1 MRVLMGTSPPAHRP
15 LGCYPST
22 PKTIAAA
29 LVLSEIRLTG
39 EKHQSN
45 RPDEQPLPG
54 PCSSDAHVNQ
64 ILPHQSLDHSERY
77 GFLAILAVHL
87 LLRVGF
93 YQGILPSDPI
103 FYVHYAQK
111 LATGEFQL
119 EYHHFNTR
127 FAVTL
132 PVAFFFRMFGTNEFA
147 VALWPLICSIVS
159 LYLTF
164 RLGELFGGAKAGL
177 LASGLLAVL
186 PLDIGLSMQLM
197 PEPVLTAMLTAC
209 VWCFYNGYH
218 SQNVASSRAWLLA
231 AGVALWFAYS
241 AKILG
246 VLLGPILVSYALHQ
260 GLRFDKLIWFA
271 LGFLALLIPEY
282 SFYFFKSGDLM
293 FPFHA
298 ISAVHEKAPS
308 VIAANQNL
316 YYRLFKAFPSMTI
329 YPSVQFGITFLFIY
343 LAAAY
348 CCLYWRK
355 YILLLLWFAGLFGY
369 NNFGS
374 SNLSHYVVLGPEV
387 RYLHP
392 VVIPGLILLGLTISE
407 LFWRKTPSAGN
418 SARRSLITILASGV
432 IISLVIISLLFSA
445 FGLRRSYL
453 ELSAIELGK
462 LNQFLQ
468 SNAHS
473 TVYADDKDLSWLRFL
488 MQDHAFERL
497 KLFPEP
503 AASDSMCDYIHR
515 FPANAQLLYNWRV
528 ISTDTWLFPPRQRTM
543 LVELHEAGALKPT
556 WAYWDRPGAWFY
568 KLAKID
574 LFYRTLGKQERI
586 EFFDGNESARGI
598 SFFIDSSFCEA
609 DLRTGTG

>member
-1 MRVLMGTSPPAHRP
+1 MGTSPPAHRP

-64 ILPHQSLDHSERY
+64 VLPPQSLNYFERY
-77 GFLAILAVHL
+77 GFFAILAVHL

-127 FAVTL
+127 FAITL
-132 PVAFFFRMFGTNEFA
+132 PVAFFFKIFGTNEFA
-147 VALWPLICSIVS
+147 VALWPLICSVVS

-186 PLDIGLSMQLM
+186 PLDIGWSMQLM

-231 AGVALWFAYS
+231 AGVTLWFAYS

-282 SFYFFKSGDLM
+282 SFYFIKSGDLM

-316 YYRLFKAFPSMTI
+316 YYRLFKAIPRMTI
-329 YPSVQFGITFLFIY
+329 YPSVQFGVTFLFIY

-355 YILLLLWFAGLFGY
+355 YILLLLWFAGLLGY
-369 NNFGS
+369 NNFGT

-392 VVIPGLILLGLTISE
+392 VVIPGLILLGLTISDF
-407 LFWRKTPSAGN
+407 LWMKAPSASN
-418 SARRSLITILASGV
+418 SARRSHITILASGV
-432 IISLVIISLLFSA
+432 TIALVIMSLLFSA
-445 FGLRRSYL
+445 FGIRRSYL
-453 ELSAIELGK
+453 ELSAIELRR

-468 SNAHS
+468 SDTHGIIYTDN
-473 TVYADDKDLSWLRFL
+473 KDLTLLRFL
-488 MQDHAFERL
+488 MQDQVSERL
-497 KLFPEP
+497 MHFPEP
-503 AASDSMCDYIHR
+503 AASDNMCDYIHR

-528 ISTDTWLFPPRQRTM
+528 ISTDAWLFTPRQRKL
-543 LVELHEAGALKPT
+543 LVELYEAGALKPT
-556 WAYWDRPGAWFY
+556 WYYWARPGAWFF
-568 KLAKID
+568 KLAKLH
-574 LFYRTLGKQERI
+574 LFYRTLGEQGQL
-586 EFFDGNESARGI
+586 EFFEGNESTRGT
-598 SFFIDSSFCEA
+598 FIFSIDPTFCEA